1 MQIQGARM
9 FSDNIRQ
16 NHQYILQCDDK
27 TPSQSHQI
35 IGDQSPYAQ
44 PNENSLTQDDNVQI
58 INENNRNS
66 VSCFQWNAMINEP
79 KGVKPI
85 TFCMSEEKLFRHRYR
100 SISLDSD
107 SFKLFIILK
116 ILIVLKHVSLLTT
129 TNSIWMNL
137 TISPHDHWKN
147 NY

>member
-16 NHQYILQCDDK
+16 NHQYILQCDDQ
-27 TPSQSHQI
+27 TPAQSHQI

-58 INENNRNS
+58 INENYRNS
-66 VSCFQWNAMINEP
+66 VSCCQWNAMFNKQE
-79 KGVKPI
+79 GVKPI
-85 TFCMSEEKLFRHRYR
+85 TFCMSGKKLFRHRYR

-107 SFKLFIILK
+107 SF
-116 ILIVLKHVSLLTT
+116 
-129 TNSIWMNL
+129 
-137 TISPHDHWKN
+137 
-147 NY
+147 